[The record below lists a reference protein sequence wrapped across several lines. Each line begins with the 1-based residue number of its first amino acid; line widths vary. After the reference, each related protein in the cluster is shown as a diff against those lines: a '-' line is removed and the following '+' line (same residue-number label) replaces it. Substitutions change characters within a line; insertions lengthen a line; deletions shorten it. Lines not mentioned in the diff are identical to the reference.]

1 MPSSAIILIFSMNKS
16 KATTALKSLLVSGC
30 ALFVWGMTPVFLA
43 STLTSCEKLEDILG
57 GGDEDE
63 DDENGDGSSSGN
75 LNGVGTTD
83 GAAPYFNLETT
94 RIEVPAVRDGE
105 GIQVK
110 CQTNIMSMRYVLEKF
125 KKFSEGELTEQE
137 DYSFILENPEY
148 SFYGEEYLQYYTNYS
163 SEKQTD
169 NLLIYATD
177 KDSLLATIPIE
188 QAAAPHIS
196 VAKADADINEITLTL
211 EGQNDA
217 RFYSTYISTDSIPL
231 FEVIQDLKNGGSGLP
246 FEYLFDLQSQPTCT
260 FSGLTEATKYYIY
273 LQGGTEPGP
282 LHGLSLYTVTTAMRG
297 KEDALILKYV
307 LNNLNN
313 RTVYLPF
320 EGRVKGVIDWG
331 DGVTEVLDKS
341 YVYSADLSH
350 AYTQGA
356 ESTVE
361 VAFKG
366 TVESLTTNS
375 TTKGEI
381 LKSSLIGITQWG
393 TPELKT
399 LRLEDVTA
407 LTQLAADTKGAL
419 SAITD
424 FTSCFEGCT
433 GLTNLPEDLF
443 AMATGAETFDRAFQG
458 CTGLTSLPLNLFAQ
472 NSSARNFN
480 ETFSSCTGLLYLPE
494 DLFANNKDIY
504 VMNDVFSGCENLKE
518 IPAGLFRNNTRLG
531 YIQCAF
537 SGCSSL
543 TSLPEGL
550 FANCPGIQSVSEI
563 NSVMDAY
570 GLFSNCTSLTEIPE
584 DLFASMTKVTRL
596 DGIFKGCTSLREI
609 PEKLFANN
617 TQVISMWEA
626 FAGCKSLQR
635 IPAGLFDSMRT
646 LQAVRLLFKSCSS
659 LTGESPYTLIN
670 GKKVHLYERKD
681 YPNEFLEITSHTSAF
696 NNCTNLTDYES
707 IPSNW
712 K

>member
-1 MPSSAIILIFSMNKS
+1 MNKS

-30 ALFVWGMTPVFLA
+30 ALSVWGMTPVFLA
-43 STLTSCEKLEDILG
+43 STLTSCEKIEELLG
-57 GGDEDE
+57 GDDEDE
-63 DDENGDGSSSGN
+63 DDGEESISGN
-75 LNGVGTTD
+75 QNGVSTTD
-83 GAAPYFNLETT
+83 GAAPYFKLETT
-94 RIEVPAVRDGE
+94 RIELPAIKSAE

-110 CQTNIMSMRYVLEKF
+110 CQTNITNMHYVLEKF
-125 KKFSEGELTEQE
+125 KKINEGELAGEE
-137 DYSFILENPEY
+137 DNSFILEYPENPFY
-148 SFYGEEYLQYYTNYS
+148 SEDYLPYYTNYS
-163 SEKQTD
+163 CEEQTD
-169 NLLIYATD
+169 NLLIYASD
-177 KDSLLATIPIE
+177 RDSLLAAVPIE

-196 VAKADADINEITLTL
+196 VTKADAGVNSVTLTL

-246 FEYLFDLQSQPTCT
+246 FEHHNDLTAQSTYT

-273 LQGGTEPGP
+273 LQGGTEPG
-282 LHGLSLYTVTTAMRG
+282 LLYGVSMYTVTTAMRG
-297 KEDALILKYV
+297 KEDALILEYA

-331 DGVTEVLDKS
+331 DGVTEVLDKEYIS
-341 YVYSADLSH
+341 SADLSH
-350 AYTQGA
+350 AYAQGA

-366 TVESLTTNS
+366 TVESLTTNG

-393 TPELKT
+393 TPDLKT

-407 LTQLAADTKGAL
+407 LTQLADDTKGAL

-443 AMATGAETFDRAFQG
+443 ATATGARTFDRAFQG
-458 CTGLTSLPLNLFAQ
+458 CTGLTSLPPSLFAQ
-472 NSSARNFN
+472 NSSARNFRD
-480 ETFSSCTGLLYLPE
+480 TFSGCTGLTNLPE

-504 VMNDVFSGCENLKE
+504 VMTDVFSGCENLKE
-518 IPAGLFRNNTRLG
+518 IPAGLFRNNTRIG
-531 YIQCAF
+531 YIECAF

-550 FANCPGIQSVSEI
+550 FAKCSVIQFVSGV
-563 NSVMDAY
+563 NSYMEARSI
-570 GLFSNCTSLTEIPE
+570 FSNCTSLTEIPE
-584 DLFASMTKVTRL
+584 DLFDSMTEVNNFS
-596 DGIFKGCTSLREI
+596 GIFKGCTALRDI
-609 PEKLFANN
+609 PEKLFENN
-617 TQVISMWEA
+617 TLVTTMIEA
-626 FAGCKSLQR
+626 FAGCKNLQR
-635 IPAGLFDSMRT
+635 IPAGLFDSMRC
-646 LQAVRLLFKSCSS
+646 LQGIQSLFKDCSS

-670 GKKVHLYERKD
+670 GEKVHLYERKD
-681 YPNEFLEITSHTSAF
+681 YPNEFSEITNHTSAF

>member
-1 MPSSAIILIFSMNKS
+1 MNKS

-94 RIEVPAVRDGE
+94 RIELPAVRDGE

-196 VAKADADINEITLTL
+196 VTKADAGVNEITLTL

-231 FEVIQDLKNGGSGLP
+231 FEVIQDLKNGDSGLP

-297 KEDALILKYV
+297 KEDALIMKYA

-341 YVYSADLSH
+341 YVYSAGLSH
-350 AYTQGA
+350 AYAQGA

-366 TVESLTTNS
+366 TVESLATNS

-443 AMATGAETFDRAFQG
+443 AMA
-458 CTGLTSLPLNLFAQ
+458 
-472 NSSARNFN
+472 
-480 ETFSSCTGLLYLPE
+480 
-494 DLFANNKDIY
+494 
-504 VMNDVFSGCENLKE
+504 
-518 IPAGLFRNNTRLG
+518 PAPRR
-531 YIQCAF
+531 
-537 SGCSSL
+537 S
-543 TSLPEGL
+543 
-550 FANCPGIQSVSEI
+550 
-563 NSVMDAY
+563 
-570 GLFSNCTSLTEIPE
+570 TEP
-584 DLFASMTKVTRL
+584 SR
-596 DGIFKGCTSLREI
+596 
-609 PEKLFANN
+609 
-617 TQVISMWEA
+617 
-626 FAGCKSLQR
+626 
-635 IPAGLFDSMRT
+635 
-646 LQAVRLLFKSCSS
+646 AVR
-659 LTGESPYTLIN
+659 
-670 GKKVHLYERKD
+670 D
-681 YPNEFLEITSHTSAF
+681 
-696 NNCTNLTDYES
+696 
-707 IPSNW
+707 
-712 K
+712 

>member
-1 MPSSAIILIFSMNKS
+1 MNKS

-43 STLTSCEKLEDILG
+43 STLTSCEKLEELF
-57 GGDEDE
+57 GGDDE
-63 DDENGDGSSSGN
+63 GDEGDDDGDGSSSGN

-110 CQTNIMSMRYVLEKF
+110 CQTNIISMRYVLEKF

-177 KDSLLATIPIE
+177 KDSLPATIPIE

-260 FSGLTEATKYYIY
+260 FSELTEATKYYIY

-297 KEDALILKYV
+297 KEDALIMKYA

-350 AYTQGA
+350 VYAQGA

-424 FTSCFEGCT
+424 FTSCFE
-433 GLTNLPEDLF
+433 D
-443 AMATGAETFDRAFQG
+443 

-480 ETFSSCTGLLYLPE
+480 ATFSGCTGLLYLPE
-494 DLFANNKDIY
+494 DLFASNKDIY

-646 LQAVRLLFKSCSS
+646 LQAVRLLFKNCSS

-670 GKKVHLYERKD
+670 GEKVHLYERKD
-681 YPNEFLEITSHTSAF
+681 YPNELLEITSHTSAF

-712 K
+712 R

>member
-1 MPSSAIILIFSMNKS
+1 MNKS

-43 STLTSCEKLEDILG
+43 STLTSCEKLEELF
-57 GGDEDE
+57 GGDDE
-63 DDENGDGSSSGN
+63 GDDDGDGSSSGN

-110 CQTNIMSMRYVLEKF
+110 CQTNIISMRYVLEKF
-125 KKFSEGELTEQE
+125 KNCLLYTCEGELTEQE

-297 KEDALILKYV
+297 KEDALIMKYA

-350 AYTQGA
+350 VYAQGA

-424 FTSCFEGCT
+424 FTSCFEDCT

-443 AMATGAETFDRAFQG
+443 AMATGAQ
-458 CTGLTSLPLNLFAQ
+458 TGRYGNR
-472 NSSARNFN
+472 SS
-480 ETFSSCTGLLYLPE
+480 
-494 DLFANNKDIY
+494 
-504 VMNDVFSGCENLKE
+504 
-518 IPAGLFRNNTRLG
+518 
-531 YIQCAF
+531 
-537 SGCSSL
+537 
-543 TSLPEGL
+543 
-550 FANCPGIQSVSEI
+550 
-563 NSVMDAY
+563 
-570 GLFSNCTSLTEIPE
+570 
-584 DLFASMTKVTRL
+584 
-596 DGIFKGCTSLREI
+596 
-609 PEKLFANN
+609 
-617 TQVISMWEA
+617 
-626 FAGCKSLQR
+626 
-635 IPAGLFDSMRT
+635 
-646 LQAVRLLFKSCSS
+646 
-659 LTGESPYTLIN
+659 
-670 GKKVHLYERKD
+670 
-681 YPNEFLEITSHTSAF
+681 
-696 NNCTNLTDYES
+696 
-707 IPSNW
+707 
-712 K
+712 

>member
-1 MPSSAIILIFSMNKS
+1 MNKS

-43 STLTSCEKLEDILG
+43 STLTSCEKLEELLG
-57 GGDEDE
+57 G
-63 DDENGDGSSSGN
+63 DDEGDDDGDGSSSGN

-110 CQTNIMSMRYVLEKF
+110 CQTNIISMRYVLEKF

-137 DYSFILENPEY
+137 DYSFILENPDY

-177 KDSLLATIPIE
+177 RDSLLATIPIE

-196 VAKADADINEITLTL
+196 VAKADAGINEITLTL

-260 FSGLTEATKYYIY
+260 FSGLKEATKYYIY

-282 LHGLSLYTVTTAMRG
+282 LCGVSLYTLTTAMRG
-297 KEDALILKYV
+297 KEDALILEYV

-350 AYTQGA
+350 VYAQGA

-424 FTSCFEGCT
+424 FTSCFDGCT
-433 GLTNLPEDLF
+433 SLESIPEGLF
-443 AMATGAETFDRAFQG
+443 AMATSARNFDYTFKD
-458 CTGLTSLPLNLFAQ
+458 CTSLTSLP
-472 NSSARNFN
+472 S
-480 ETFSSCTGLLYLPE
+480 
-494 DLFANNKDIY
+494 DLFAHNASATSFNGTFYRCEALETLPESLFAGTPSAHSLNEIFY
-504 VMNDVFSGCENLKE
+504 GCTALKE
-518 IPAGLFRNNTRLG
+518 LPANLFKGHYNLG
-531 YIQCAF
+531 YLECAF
-537 SGCSSL
+537 AGCTSL

-550 FANCPGIQSVSEI
+550 FEGCSGVRSLGTVYDTRNYALGIF
-563 NSVMDAY
+563 AR
-570 GLFSNCTSLTEIPE
+570 CTSLKSIPA
-584 DLFASMTKVTRL
+584 DLFASMTKVTRMP
-596 DGIFKGCTSLREI
+596 GIFYECKALTEI
-609 PEKLFANN
+609 PE
-617 TQVISMWEA
+617 
-626 FAGCKSLQR
+626 
-635 IPAGLFDSMRT
+635 GLFDHNPEVTYISYSFEGCSSLRSVPTGLFDKMRI
-646 LQAVRLLFKSCSS
+646 LQSTTRLFYGCQS

-670 GKKVHLYERKD
+670 GEKVHLYERQNH
-681 YPNEFLEITSHTSAF
+681 PTEFLEITNHNSAF
-696 NNCTNLTDYES
+696 RNCTNLTDHDS
-707 IPSNW
+707 MPSDW

>member
-1 MPSSAIILIFSMNKS
+1 MNKS

-110 CQTNIMSMRYVLEKF
+110 CQTNIISMRYVLEKF

-137 DYSFILENPEY
+137 DYSFILENPDY

-196 VAKADADINEITLTL
+196 VTKADAGVNEITLTL

-297 KEDALILKYV
+297 KEDALIMKYA

-331 DGVTEVLDKS
+331 DGMTESIDKE
-341 YVYSADLSH
+341 YLTSADLSH
-350 AYTQGA
+350 AYAPGA

-366 TVESLTTNS
+366 TVETLTTNNS
-375 TTKGEI
+375 TKGEV
-381 LKSSLIGITQWG
+381 LKASLTGITQWG
-393 TPELKT
+393 TPELKK
-399 LRLEDVTA
+399 LSLQDAIA
-407 LTQLAADTKGAL
+407 LKHLAADTKGAL

-424 FTSCFEGCT
+424 FTSCFDGCT
-433 GLTNLPEDLF
+433 SLESIPEGLF
-443 AMATGAETFDRAFQG
+443 AMATGARYFDYTFKD
-458 CTGLTSLPLNLFAQ
+458 CTSLTSLP
-472 NSSARNFN
+472 S
-480 ETFSSCTGLLYLPE
+480 
-494 DLFANNKDIY
+494 DLFAHNASATSFNGTFYRCEGLETLPESLFAGTPSAHSLNEIFY
-504 VMNDVFSGCENLKE
+504 GCTALKE
-518 IPAGLFRNNTRLG
+518 LPANLFKGHYNLG
-531 YIQCAF
+531 YLECAF
-537 SGCSSL
+537 AGCTSL

-550 FANCPGIQSVSEI
+550 FEGCSGVRSLGTVYDTRNYALGIF
-563 NSVMDAY
+563 AR
-570 GLFSNCTSLTEIPE
+570 CTSLKSIPA
-584 DLFASMTKVTRL
+584 DLFASMTKVTRMP
-596 DGIFKGCTSLREI
+596 GIFYECKALTEI
-609 PEKLFANN
+609 PE
-617 TQVISMWEA
+617 
-626 FAGCKSLQR
+626 
-635 IPAGLFDSMRT
+635 GLFDHNPEVTYISYSFEGCSSLRSVPTGLFDKMRI
-646 LQAVRLLFKSCSS
+646 LQSTTRLFYGCQS

>member
-1 MPSSAIILIFSMNKS
+1 MNKS

-110 CQTNIMSMRYVLEKF
+110 CQTNIISMRYVLEKF

-196 VAKADADINEITLTL
+196 VAKADAGINEITLTL
-211 EGQNDA
+211 EGQNGA
-217 RFYSTYISTDSIPL
+217 NLYSTYISTDSIPL

-480 ETFSSCTGLLYLPE
+480 ETFSSCKGWLPAR
-494 DLFANNKDIY
+494 DLFANNKDMLCHERC
-504 VMNDVFSGCENLKE
+504 V
-518 IPAGLFRNNTRLG
+518 
-531 YIQCAF
+531 
-537 SGCSSL
+537 
-543 TSLPEGL
+543 
-550 FANCPGIQSVSEI
+550 
-563 NSVMDAY
+563 
-570 GLFSNCTSLTEIPE
+570 
-584 DLFASMTKVTRL
+584 
-596 DGIFKGCTSLREI
+596 
-609 PEKLFANN
+609 
-617 TQVISMWEA
+617 
-626 FAGCKSLQR
+626 QR
-635 IPAGLFDSMRT
+635 M
-646 LQAVRLLFKSCSS
+646 
-659 LTGESPYTLIN
+659 
-670 GKKVHLYERKD
+670 
-681 YPNEFLEITSHTSAF
+681 
-696 NNCTNLTDYES
+696 
-707 IPSNW
+707 
-712 K
+712 

>member
-1 MPSSAIILIFSMNKS
+1 MNKS

-177 KDSLLATIPIE
+177 RDSLLATIPIE

-196 VAKADADINEITLTL
+196 VAKADAGINEITLTL

-297 KEDALILKYV
+297 KEDALIMKYA

-320 EGRVKGVIDWG
+320 EGQVKGVIDWG
-331 DGVTEVLDKS
+331 DGVTEVLDES

-350 AYTQGA
+350 VYAQGA

-480 ETFSSCTGLLYLPE
+480 ATFSGCTGLLY
-494 DLFANNKDIY
+494 
-504 VMNDVFSGCENLKE
+504 
-518 IPAGLFRNNTRLG
+518 
-531 YIQCAF
+531 
-537 SGCSSL
+537 
-543 TSLPEGL
+543 LPEGL

-563 NSVMDAY
+563 NSVMEAY

-635 IPAGLFDSMRT
+635 IPTGLFDSMRT

-670 GKKVHLYERKD
+670 GEKVHLYERKD

>member
-1 MPSSAIILIFSMNKS
+1 MNKS

-43 STLTSCEKLEDILG
+43 STLTSCEKLEELLG
-57 GGDEDE
+57 G
-63 DDENGDGSSSGN
+63 DDEGDDDGDGSSSGN

-110 CQTNIMSMRYVLEKF
+110 CQTNIISMRYVLEKF

-137 DYSFILENPEY
+137 DYSFILENPDY

-196 VAKADADINEITLTL
+196 VAKADAGINEITLTL

-282 LHGLSLYTVTTAMRG
+282 LCGVSLYTVTTAMRG

-350 AYTQGA
+350 VYAQGA

-366 TVESLTTNS
+366 TVETLTTNNS
-375 TTKGEI
+375 TKGEV
-381 LKSSLIGITQWG
+381 LKASLTGITQWG
-393 TPELKT
+393 TPELKK
-399 LRLEDVTA
+399 LSLQDA
-407 LTQLAADTKGAL
+407 ISLKHLAADTKGAL
-419 SAITD
+419 SALTD
-424 FTSCFEGCT
+424 FTSCFDGCT
-433 GLTNLPEDLF
+433 SLESIPEGLF
-443 AMATGAETFDRAFQG
+443 ATATDARTFDYTFKD
-458 CTGLTSLPLNLFAQ
+458 CT
-472 NSSARNFN
+472 
-480 ETFSSCTGLLYLPE
+480 
-494 DLFANNKDIY
+494 
-504 VMNDVFSGCENLKE
+504 
-518 IPAGLFRNNTRLG
+518 
-531 YIQCAF
+531 
-537 SGCSSL
+537 SL
-543 TSLPEGL
+543 TSLPSDLFAHNAKAVSFNGTFYHCTGLETLPETLFAGNPSAYSMNEIFWGCTGLKELPANLFKGHYNLGYLECAFTDCTSLTTLPEGL
-550 FANCPGIQSVSEI
+550 FEGCSGILSLGTVYDTRNYALGIFARCTSLKSIPADLFASMKKVTRLPGIFYECK
-563 NSVMDAY
+563 A
-570 GLFSNCTSLTEIPE
+570 LTEIPE
-584 DLFASMTKVTRL
+584 
-596 DGIFKGCTSLREI
+596 
-609 PEKLFANN
+609 
-617 TQVISMWEA
+617 
-626 FAGCKSLQR
+626 
-635 IPAGLFDSMRT
+635 GLFDHNPEVTYISYSFDGCSNLRRVPAHLFDQMRI
-646 LQAVRLLFKSCSS
+646 LQSTTRLFHGCHS
-659 LTGESPYTLIN
+659 LSGESPYTLVS
-670 GKKVHLYERKD
+670 GKKVHLYERQ
-681 YPNEFLEITSHTSAF
+681 YHPTEFLEITNHSETYD
-696 NNCTNLTDYES
+696 NCTGLTDYGA
-707 IPSNW
+707 IPNDW

>member
-1 MPSSAIILIFSMNKS
+1 MNKS

-94 RIEVPAVRDGE
+94 RIELPAVRDGE

-196 VAKADADINEITLTL
+196 VAKADAGINEITLTL

-297 KEDALILKYV
+297 KEDALIMKYA

-331 DGVTEVLDKS
+331 DGMTEVLDKS

-350 AYTQGA
+350 AYPQGA

-366 TVESLTTNS
+366 TVESLATNS

-635 IPAGLFDSMRT
+635 IPTGLFDSMRT

>member
-1 MPSSAIILIFSMNKS
+1 MNKS

-94 RIEVPAVRDGE
+94 RIELPAVRDGE

-196 VAKADADINEITLTL
+196 VTKADAGVNEITLTL

-273 LQGGTEPGP
+273 CKAVRNRGLVRSFTVHRHYCHARQG
-282 LHGLSLYTVTTAMRG
+282 RC
-297 KEDALILKYV
+297 
-307 LNNLNN
+307 
-313 RTVYLPF
+313 
-320 EGRVKGVIDWG
+320 
-331 DGVTEVLDKS
+331 
-341 YVYSADLSH
+341 AD
-350 AYTQGA
+350 
-356 ESTVE
+356 
-361 VAFKG
+361 
-366 TVESLTTNS
+366 
-375 TTKGEI
+375 
-381 LKSSLIGITQWG
+381 
-393 TPELKT
+393 
-399 LRLEDVTA
+399 
-407 LTQLAADTKGAL
+407 
-419 SAITD
+419 
-424 FTSCFEGCT
+424 
-433 GLTNLPEDLF
+433 
-443 AMATGAETFDRAFQG
+443 
-458 CTGLTSLPLNLFAQ
+458 
-472 NSSARNFN
+472 
-480 ETFSSCTGLLYLPE
+480 
-494 DLFANNKDIY
+494 
-504 VMNDVFSGCENLKE
+504 
-518 IPAGLFRNNTRLG
+518 
-531 YIQCAF
+531 
-537 SGCSSL
+537 
-543 TSLPEGL
+543 
-550 FANCPGIQSVSEI
+550 SEI
-563 NSVMDAY
+563 RIEQPEQPHGVPSV
-570 GLFSNCTSLTEIPE
+570 
-584 DLFASMTKVTRL
+584 
-596 DGIFKGCTSLREI
+596 
-609 PEKLFANN
+609 
-617 TQVISMWEA
+617 
-626 FAGCKSLQR
+626 
-635 IPAGLFDSMRT
+635 
-646 LQAVRLLFKSCSS
+646 
-659 LTGESPYTLIN
+659 
-670 GKKVHLYERKD
+670 
-681 YPNEFLEITSHTSAF
+681 
-696 NNCTNLTDYES
+696 
-707 IPSNW
+707 
-712 K
+712 

>member
-1 MPSSAIILIFSMNKS
+1 MNKS

-43 STLTSCEKLEDILG
+43 STLTSCEKLEELF
-57 GGDEDE
+57 GGDDE
-63 DDENGDGSSSGN
+63 GDEGDDDGDGSSSGN

-110 CQTNIMSMRYVLEKF
+110 CQTNIISMRYVLEKF

-211 EGQNDA
+211 EGQNGA
-217 RFYSTYISTDSIPL
+217 NLYSTYISTDSIPL

-282 LHGLSLYTVTTAMRG
+282 LCGVSLYTVTTAMRG
-297 KEDALILKYV
+297 KEDALILEYV

-350 AYTQGA
+350 VYAQGA

-424 FTSCFEGCT
+424 FTSCFEDCT

-443 AMATGAETFDRAFQG
+443 AMATGAQTFDRAFQG

-480 ETFSSCTGLLYLPE
+480 ATFSGCTGLLY
-494 DLFANNKDIY
+494 
-504 VMNDVFSGCENLKE
+504 
-518 IPAGLFRNNTRLG
+518 
-531 YIQCAF
+531 
-537 SGCSSL
+537 
-543 TSLPEGL
+543 LPEGL

-563 NSVMDAY
+563 NSVMEAY

-584 DLFASMTKVTRL
+584 DLFANMTKITRL

-635 IPAGLFDSMRT
+635 IPTGLFDSMRT

>member
-1 MPSSAIILIFSMNKS
+1 MNKS
-16 KATTALKSLLVSGC
+16 KATTAMKSLLVSGC
-30 ALFVWGMTPVFLA
+30 ALFVWGMTPAFLA

-57 GGDEDE
+57 GGDDDE
-63 DDENGDGSSSGN
+63 DDGDGSSSGN

-125 KKFSEGELTEQE
+125 KKFSEGELTKQE
-137 DYSFILENPEY
+137 DYSFILENPDY

-196 VAKADADINEITLTL
+196 VTKADAGVNEITLTL

-260 FSGLTEATKYYIY
+260 FSGLTEATKYYTY

-282 LHGLSLYTVTTAMRG
+282 LCGVSLYTVTTAMRG
-297 KEDALILKYV
+297 KEDALIMKYA

-350 AYTQGA
+350 AYAQGA

-361 VAFKG
+361 VAFRG
-366 TVESLTTNS
+366 TVETLATNNS
-375 TTKGEI
+375 TKGEV
-381 LKSSLIGITQWG
+381 LKASLTGITQWG
-393 TPELKT
+393 TPELKK
-399 LRLEDVTA
+399 LSLQDAIA
-407 LTQLAADTKGAL
+407 LKHLAADTKGAL

-424 FTSCFEGCT
+424 FTSS
-433 GLTNLPEDLF
+433 
-443 AMATGAETFDRAFQG
+443 FD
-458 CTGLTSLPLNLFAQ
+458 
-472 NSSARNFN
+472 
-480 ETFSSCTGLLYLPE
+480 
-494 DLFANNKDIY
+494 
-504 VMNDVFSGCENLKE
+504 
-518 IPAGLFRNNTRLG
+518 
-531 YIQCAF
+531 
-537 SGCSSL
+537 
-543 TSLPEGL
+543 
-550 FANCPGIQSVSEI
+550 
-563 NSVMDAY
+563 
-570 GLFSNCTSLTEIPE
+570 
-584 DLFASMTKVTRL
+584 
-596 DGIFKGCTSLREI
+596 GCTSLKSI
-609 PEKLFANN
+609 PEACLPWPPVP
-617 TQVISMWEA
+617 VIS
-626 FAGCKSLQR
+626 
-635 IPAGLFDSMRT
+635 T
-646 LQAVRLLFKSCSS
+646 
-659 LTGESPYTLIN
+659 
-670 GKKVHLYERKD
+670 
-681 YPNEFLEITSHTSAF
+681 
-696 NNCTNLTDYES
+696 
-707 IPSNW
+707 IPSRTVRA
-712 K
+712 

>member
-1 MPSSAIILIFSMNKS
+1 MNKS

-43 STLTSCEKLEDILG
+43 STLTSCEKLEELLG
-57 GGDEDE
+57 G
-63 DDENGDGSSSGN
+63 DDEGDDDGDGSSSGN
-75 LNGVGTTD
+75 LNGVGTD

-110 CQTNIMSMRYVLEKF
+110 CQTNIISMRYVLEKF

-137 DYSFILENPEY
+137 DYSFILENPDY

-177 KDSLLATIPIE
+177 RDSLLATIPIE

-196 VAKADADINEITLTL
+196 VAKADAGINEITLTL

-282 LHGLSLYTVTTAMRG
+282 LCGVSLYTVTTAMRG

-350 AYTQGA
+350 VYAQGA

-366 TVESLTTNS
+366 TVETLTTNNS
-375 TTKGEI
+375 TKGEV
-381 LKSSLIGITQWG
+381 LKASLTGITQWG
-393 TPELKT
+393 TPELKK
-399 LRLEDVTA
+399 LSLQDA
-407 LTQLAADTKGAL
+407 ISLKHLAADTKGAL

-424 FTSCFEGCT
+424 FTSCFDGCT
-433 GLTNLPEDLF
+433 SLESIPEGLFT
-443 AMATGAETFDRAFQG
+443 MATGARYFDYTFKD
-458 CTGLTSLPLNLFAQ
+458 CTSLTSLP
-472 NSSARNFN
+472 S
-480 ETFSSCTGLLYLPE
+480 
-494 DLFANNKDIY
+494 DLFAHNASATSFNGTFYRCEALETLPESLFAGTPSAHSLNEIFY
-504 VMNDVFSGCENLKE
+504 GCTALKE
-518 IPAGLFRNNTRLG
+518 LPVNLFKGHYNLG
-531 YIQCAF
+531 YLECAF
-537 SGCSSL
+537 AGCTSL

-550 FANCPGIQSVSEI
+550 FEGCSGVRSLGTVYDTRNYALGIF
-563 NSVMDAY
+563 AR
-570 GLFSNCTSLTEIPE
+570 CTSLKSIPA
-584 DLFASMTKVTRL
+584 DLFASMTKVTRMP
-596 DGIFKGCTSLREI
+596 GIFYECKALTEI
-609 PEKLFANN
+609 PE
-617 TQVISMWEA
+617 
-626 FAGCKSLQR
+626 
-635 IPAGLFDSMRT
+635 GLFDHNPEVTYISYSFEGCSSLRSVPTGLFDKMRI
-646 LQAVRLLFKSCSS
+646 LQSTTRLFYGCQS

-670 GKKVHLYERKD
+670 GEKVHLYERQNH
-681 YPNEFLEITSHTSAF
+681 PTEFLEITNHSETYD
-696 NNCTNLTDYES
+696 NCTGLTDYGA
-707 IPSNW
+707 IPNDW